1 VVPGSENDAKKCIQ
15 DAFAD
20 VSSYYY
26 RFPTVLSVLSFWEI
40 YSKSST
46 SDHMFKMPSISALSR
61 LGFCSI
67 NWCLSNAGRSPQ
79 KFDTFRTHLLSLEG
93 LMLTLPK
100 LDRVRLED
108 LPCLT
113 SVNTVEEILQLI
125 GGKHPIIKYLY
136 RGFQLST
143 ILLVEQE
150 FFHSLHYYNS
160 QEKVFFGHLRW
171 LRIYILTNAACC
183 LNHTG

>member
-1 VVPGSENDAKKCIQ
+1 
-15 DAFAD
+15 
-20 VSSYYY
+20 
-26 RFPTVLSVLSFWEI
+26 
-40 YSKSST
+40 
-46 SDHMFKMPSISALSR
+46 MFKMPSVSALSR

-79 KFDTFRTHLLSLEG
+79 KSDTFRTHLLSLEG

-113 SVNTVEEILQLI
+113 CVNTVEEILQLI
-125 GGKHPIIKYLY
+125 GGKHPIIEYLY

-150 FFHSLHYYNS
+150 FFHPLHYYNN
-160 QEKVFFGHLRW
+160 QEKKIGHLRW